1 MITSTAP
8 SMDTSSTITAID
20 PASDSAAGAAAS
32 SPLLHLLW
40 LASPALPVGGFS
52 YSEGLE
58 AAVDAGVVHDEHSAG
73 DWLLNQLELVQSR
86 AELPALAGAYRAACA
101 SEFEAIRSLN
111 DWVLHTREAAEPL
124 LQTQQMGRSLLA
136 WLKGMQAEGE
146 APCPTLPLLQSLS
159 PAPSWPVVMGC
170 VAAWRGTPLDATLQ
184 AFAFGWAENLM
195 QAAVRCVPLGQS
207 AGQRLLARLVAAIP
221 AAVQRA
227 LQAEQEPLAFAPLL
241 GIHCA
246 RHETQYSRL
255 FRS

>member
-1 MITSTAP
+1 MI
-8 SMDTSSTITAID
+8 TITAMD
-20 PASDSAAGAAAS
+20 TTSTPAIESAGGSAMSSASS

-101 SEFEAIRSLN
+101 SDFDAIRTLN
-111 DWVLHTREAAEPL
+111 DWVLQTREAAEPL

-136 WLKGMQAEGE
+136 WLKGIQSEDE
-146 APCPTLPLLQSLS
+146 APCSTLALLQSLR
-159 PAPSWPVVMGC
+159 PAPSWPAVMGC

-184 AFAFGWAENLM
+184 AFAFGWAENLT

-221 AAVQRA
+221 AAVQHA
-227 LQAEQEPLAFAPLL
+227 LHAEHEPLAFAPLL

-246 RHETQYSRL
+246 QHETQYSRL